1 MGSRN
6 RNIFM
11 APAVIVI
18 GLCCASCTTNPRAP
32 GWNGDIPVV
41 AAPDPQ
47 NESFAEAILQDLRED
62 HELAME
68 GELYDRVWP
77 VFASLLA
84 AAQIAPDGWEIYVL
98 DAPDTADIRAVH
110 GRRLFLWSGATD
122 LIESEEELA
131 GLIAVE
137 LAHELTQHTV
147 PVTFHPATEIL
158 FGVADVAT
166 TIGLAALSQGM
177 LAVSMPGMTR
187 YAYIEATD
195 LDPLDRQYTA
205 EQERETAFVALAILD
220 NSAYCADGLRRF
232 WERIDGN
239 PELRAKAQRLL
250 RGMSARER
258 LAIWDQELEY
268 RRSRHMD
275 AAASKTGVVTESLL

>member
-1 MGSRN
+1 
-6 RNIFM
+6 M

-41 AAPDPQ
+41 AAPDPRT
-47 NESFAEAILQDLRED
+47 ESFAEAILQDLRED
-62 HELAME
+62 HELAMG

-77 VFASLLA
+77 IFASLLA

-205 EQERETAFVALAILD
+205 EQERETAFGALAIGQLWSMARLVIGPSYGDRILALDTMVINALGLVVVLGIQQGVQIYFEVSLLIAMLGFVSTVALA
-220 NSAYCADGLRRF
+220 RF
-232 WERIDGN
+232 I
-239 PELRAKAQRLL
+239 L
-250 RGMSARER
+250 RGDIIE
-258 LAIWDQELEY
+258 
-268 RRSRHMD
+268 
-275 AAASKTGVVTESLL
+275 